1 MLQRRHIV
9 TPHIR
14 FSEFIQLKRDKSQGL
29 VKISR
34 RLVKISRRPVK
45 ISRRLVK
52 KSQGFVEIIL
62 WFVHRMP
69 FLF

>member
-9 TPHIR
+9 TPHIQ
-14 FSEFIQLKRDKSQGL
+14 FSEFIQLKRDKSQDL

-34 RLVKISRRPVK
+34 RLVK

-62 WFVHRMP
+62 RFVHRMP

>member
-9 TPHIR
+9 TPHIQ
-14 FSEFIQLKRDKSQGL
+14 FSEFIQIKRDKSQDL

-34 RLVKISRRPVK
+34 RLVKISRR
-45 ISRRLVK
+45 LVK
-52 KSQGFVEIIL
+52 KSLGFVEIIL
-62 WFVHRMP
+62 RFVHRMT